1 MKAAYKKLY
10 SRELEKDIADDTS
23 GDFKRLLV
31 SIIQGHRSESLEIKR
46 EKAKMDAKA
55 LFDAGE
61 KSWGTDESRFNVI
74 LASRS
79 PSQLRLTFEEY
90 KKISKKDIEDSIKS
104 EMSGDLK
111 KSMLAVVRSIK
122 NRSAFFA
129 ASLQRSMKGMGT
141 SDDELIRILVSRSEI
156 DLNQIKDK
164 FETDY
169 KGDLGSW
176 IADDTSGDY
185 KLILLAILRE
195 DFWVY

>member
-1 MKAAYKKLY
+1 MKLQNQ
-10 SRELEKDIADDTS
+10 SSFLN
-23 GDFKRLLV
+23 FFFFP
-31 SIIQGHRSESLEIKR
+31 Q
-46 EKAKMDAKA
+46 
-55 LFDAGE
+55 
-61 KSWGTDESRFNVI
+61 N
-74 LASRS
+74 
-79 PSQLRLTFEEY
+79 RLTFEEY

-104 EMSGDLK
+104 EMSGNLK

-122 NRSAFFA
+122 NRPAFFA

-169 KGDLGSW
+169 NGDLGSW
-176 IADDTSGDY
+176 IADDTSGNY

>member
-1 MKAAYKKLY
+1 MKL
-10 SRELEKDIADDTS
+10 
-23 GDFKRLLV
+23 
-31 SIIQGHRSESLEIKR
+31 Q
-46 EKAKMDAKA
+46 
-55 LFDAGE
+55 
-61 KSWGTDESRFNVI
+61 
-74 LASRS
+74 
-79 PSQLRLTFEEY
+79 SQSSFLMNLSFPQNRLTFEEY

-195 DFWVY
+195 EGSGNK